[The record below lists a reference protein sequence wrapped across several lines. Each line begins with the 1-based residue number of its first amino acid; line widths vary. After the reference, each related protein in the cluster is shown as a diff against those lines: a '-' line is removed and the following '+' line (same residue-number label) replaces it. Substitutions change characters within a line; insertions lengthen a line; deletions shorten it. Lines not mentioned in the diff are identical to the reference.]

1 MKLSESPTEI
11 VIFYKKL
18 YWPKIMS
25 SSYLMFG
32 KGSTA
37 LLQKV
42 LSDKDSMEVSVLFP
56 PSNRVEKVSFAPSS
70 SSTPWTLTCRCREVA
85 GARRRPRRP
94 RRASSLLAAE
104 GAPISLETW
113 THHNS
118 WGAAGLSTRVLEK
131 IRCKFLFHYKM
142 WLFALSDLCKM
153 PQLQSIILST
163 NT

>member
-1 MKLSESPTEI
+1 
-11 VIFYKKL
+11 
-18 YWPKIMS
+18 MS

-70 SSTPWTLTCRCREVA
+70 SSTPWTLTCRCRVLA

-118 WGAAGLSTRVLEK
+118 WGAAGLSTRVLEN
-131 IRCKFLFHYKM
+131 ISCEFPFYYKM
-142 WLFALSDLCKM
+142 
-153 PQLQSIILST
+153 
-163 NT
+163 